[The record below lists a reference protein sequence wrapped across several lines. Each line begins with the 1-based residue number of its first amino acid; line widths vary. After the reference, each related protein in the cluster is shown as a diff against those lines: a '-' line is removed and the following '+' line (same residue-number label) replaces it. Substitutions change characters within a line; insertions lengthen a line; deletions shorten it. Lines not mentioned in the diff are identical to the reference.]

1 MGDVMRAFSESEI
14 RYLGGRRLGRLAT
27 VGTDGCPDVVPV
39 AFRYNPELGAI
50 DIEIDIGIG
59 IGGRRSAEAREA
71 RDVRQTGVA
80 ALLVDD
86 ATPAGRPGRPR
97 AVQVC
102 GDAVTVT
109 PEVGGR
115 PGPGGKAERQEAA
128 DPIIRLSPRRIVSWG
143 LEPGAPRPGPKAA
156 PRLAGWSRLRR
167 SVAVFDDVRVW
178 VAFLAALFAWLVA
191 FLLTT
196 RVFDNWETSRLAV
209 VLTAWA
215 CAGSVYVLVTLG
227 RFLPVEPERLRDRL
241 ELEDED
247 QLLTGHMLRLWT
259 YMIFVAAIIF
269 TIVGLQLGPADQYT
283 KAAALA
289 AVIASWF
296 AIHALHA
303 EYYAYQYYSPDQRN
317 AFFFP
322 DDSGQRGA
330 HGFLDFAY
338 LALAIG
344 STFGTTDVKLHGERM
359 RRAVMLHVVLSVWFN
374 VGVIAAVVALAL
386 S

>member
-1 MGDVMRAFSESEI
+1 MGAFSESEI

-27 VGTDGCPDVVPV
+27 VGTDGCPGVVPV
-39 AFRYNPELGAI
+39 AYRYNPELGAI
-50 DIEIDIGIG
+50 DIDIDIGID
-59 IGGRRSAEAREA
+59 GRRSAEAREV
-71 RDVRQTGVA
+71 RDLRQTGVA

-86 ATPAGRPGRPR
+86 ATPAGRPGRRR

-109 PEVGGR
+109 PEVGGE

-128 DPIIRLSPRRIVSWG
+128 DLIIRLSPRRIVSWG
-143 LEPGAPRPGPKAA
+143 LEPGPPRAA

-167 SVAVFDDVRVW
+167 SVALFDDVRLW
-178 VAFLAALFAWLVA
+178 VAFLAALFAWLMA

-241 ELEDED
+241 ELEDGD
-247 QLLTGHMLRLWT
+247 QILTGHMLRLWT
-259 YMIFVAAIIF
+259 YVIFVAAIIF

-283 KAAALA
+283 KVAALA
-289 AVIASWF
+289 AVISSWF
-296 AIHALHA
+296 AIHALYA
-303 EYYAYQYYSPDQRN
+303 EYYAYQYYSPDQRS

-322 DDSGQRGA
+322 DDSGQGGA